1 MSKTDLTPKLLEV
14 AQLLASGLSYQQ
26 ISEATGVA
34 RSTIGRWAKLEAVEV
49 EVESIRAEALE
60 AHRQISREAAT
71 QSAEDLQ
78 LKLGQ
83 SIKRQEEMIRLGYS
97 LGVDCFALTQRML
110 KKASEIFA
118 DNRPIE
124 AHEKILI
131 SSLPSLMKA
140 AGDTLRAA
148 SDVEDKLFALEE
160 VVKRLDEWRE
170 LQNNQN

>member
-1 MSKTDLTPKLLEV
+1 MSYK
-14 AQLLASGLSYQQ
+14 Q
-26 ISEATGVA
+26 ISEATGVP
-34 RSTIGRWAKLEAVEV
+34 RSTVGRWAKLEAVEE
-49 EVESIRAEALE
+49 EVKSLRSEALE
-60 AHRQISREAAT
+60 AHKQVSRQAASK
-71 QSAEDLQ
+71 SAEYLQ
-78 LKLGQ
+78 SSFAEGV
-83 SIKRQEEMIRLGYS
+83 KRQEEMIRLGYS

-148 SDVEDKLFALEE
+148 SDAEDKLFALEE
-160 VVKRLDEWRE
+160 ISKRLDAWQQF
-170 LQNNQN
+170 QNNQN